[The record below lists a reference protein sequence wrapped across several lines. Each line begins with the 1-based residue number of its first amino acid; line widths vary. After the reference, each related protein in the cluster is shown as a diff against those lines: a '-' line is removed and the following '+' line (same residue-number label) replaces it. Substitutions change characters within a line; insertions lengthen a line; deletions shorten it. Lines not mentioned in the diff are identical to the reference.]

1 MAYLQQVRNRNGTG
15 IATREIVARFKYGR
29 VIMAKIQLTLK
40 NLITY
45 LHAKAYGN
53 RSWFTSAALTRLQYM
68 LRHHLGFLDLR
79 ERYSSYVNTWAGTAW
94 PSQIEF
100 F

>member
-1 MAYLQQVRNRNGTG
+1 MAYLQQVRNRNGTD
-15 IATREIVARFKYGR
+15 IATREIVA
-29 VIMAKIQLTLK
+29 IMAKIQLTLK
-40 NLITY
+40 NLIAY

-68 LRHHLGFLDLR
+68 LRHRLGFLGLR

-100 F
+100 FY